1 MKMFTRLKRRPI
13 EIILLLVTFNLVGT
27 SLIAIQALQDSPRIL
42 GFSIAAAIA
51 ACLAIAM
58 IATQVLD
65 PLRRLVR
72 HAHDPETNS
81 ASLQHLAAGRNDDFG
96 QLAGIVS
103 SLQEDIARRKA
114 EERDSPLHRLEE
126 SLRKLANGDV
136 ATLLYASFPERFDG
150 LRVQFNRLASS
161 LGANIA
167 PACGNAQSVKQQARS
182 SQADLAVMAARLD
195 ASLGAVRKTT
205 SALEALTKAARM
217 RHGDASLTARRLTEA
232 AERSAALTAAVGELT
247 EAGRQSLEC
256 RDELDSLTHRLAD
269 LAVRAERAVAQG
281 AGTSSTTERE
291 LAGECLS
298 LTRSMMQICRQNALT
313 LDKQQRLHGKLRNE
327 AKFLA
332 MDLSHA
338 VEPADRVARNSDL
351 ELQRLTFV
359 QSATREIEGVMS
371 RASAIAGATETAI
384 IRMMSDAS
392 AIETRLSLFRIA
404 VPEGPSRT
412 PANGPNLRSVT

>member
-1 MKMFTRLKRRPI
+1 MTMFTRLKRRPI

-27 SLIAIQALQDSPRIL
+27 ALIAVQALQGSPRIL

-51 ACLAIAM
+51 ACLAIVM
-58 IATQVLD
+58 IASQILD

-72 HAHDPETNS
+72 HAQDPGNKSESIDHLS
-81 ASLQHLAAGRNDDFG
+81 ANRTDELG

-103 SLQEDIARRKA
+103 GLQGEIARQKD
-114 EERDSPLHRLEE
+114 EEKDSPLTRLEE
-126 SLRKLANGDV
+126 AMRKLANGDV
-136 ATLLYASFPERFDG
+136 SNLLYASFPERFEG
-150 LRVQFNRLASS
+150 LRIQFNRLASS
-161 LGANIA
+161 MGANIA
-167 PACGNAQSVKQQARS
+167 PACGNAQSIKQQARS

-195 ASLGAVRKTT
+195 ASLGTVRKTS
-205 SALEALTKAARM
+205 SALEALSKAARM
-217 RHGDASLTARRLTEA
+217 RHGDASATTRHLAEA

-247 EAGRQSLEC
+247 EAGQQTLEC
-256 RDELDSLTHRLAD
+256 RDELDTLTRRLAD
-269 LAVRAERAVAQG
+269 LAVRAESAAAQG
-281 AGTSSTTERE
+281 SGTSATAERA
-291 LAGECLS
+291 LASECLA
-298 LTRSMMQICRQNALT
+298 LTREMMQVCRQNTLT
-313 LDKQQRLHGKLRNE
+313 LDKQQRLQGKLRNE

-332 MDLSHA
+332 MDLSYA
-338 VEPADRVARNSDL
+338 LEPSGRVARNSDL
-351 ELQRLTFV
+351 ELQRLSFV
-359 QSATREIEGVMS
+359 QSATREIEGVMA